1 MASFDPDRVT
11 TVLCDLDGVVWLA
24 HEPITGSVEAV
35 AALREAG
42 RRVLFVTNNSMATQQ
57 QHVDALASIGV
68 PATGDVV
75 SSAMA
80 AASLVERGDRV
91 LVVGG
96 DGIVEAVERRG
107 AVAVPVREHPDAS
120 GFDAVLVGLDR
131 RFDYDRLAIA
141 AAAVREGARLV
152 GTNSDP
158 TYPTPQGFLPGGGSI
173 LAAVATAADAD
184 PVVCGKP
191 HPPMA
196 ALIADLLSSDDAP
209 FDPDATLMVGDRPDT
224 DGRFASALDCAFA
237 LVRSGV
243 TPPGTP
249 VDEPVTIDVADLAEL
264 SRQLVTVGG
273 RAQ

>member
-1 MASFDPDRVT
+1 MATFDPDRIT
-11 TVLCDLDGVVWLA
+11 TVLCDLDGVIWLA
-24 HEPITGSVEAV
+24 HRPIAGSVEAV
-35 AALREAG
+35 AALRAGG
-42 RRVLFVTNNSMATQQ
+42 RRVVFVTNNSAATERRN
-57 QHVDALASIGV
+57 VDSLASIGV

-80 AASLVERGDRV
+80 AASLVERGERV

-107 AVAVPVREHPDAS
+107 AVAVPAADEPEPA

-131 RFDYDRLAIA
+131 NFDYRRLTVA
-141 AAAVREGARLV
+141 AAAVRRGARLV

-158 TYPTPQGFLPGGGSI
+158 TYPTPDGLLPGGGSI
-173 LAAVATAADAD
+173 LAAVATASDAD

-196 ALIADLLSSDDAP
+196 ALIAEMLSSDAP
-209 FDPDATLMVGDRPDT
+209 FDPATTLMVGDRPDT
-224 DGRFASALDCAFA
+224 DGRFADELGCGFA

-243 TPPGTP
+243 TAHGDH
-249 VDEPVTIDVADLAEL
+249 VDVPYVIDADDLADVG
-264 SRQLVTVGG
+264 RQLDAAG
-273 RAQ
+273 RPAQ

>member
-1 MASFDPDRVT
+1 MAPFDPDRVT

-24 HEPITGSVEAV
+24 HQPIAGSVEAV
-35 AALREAG
+35 AALRAAG
-42 RRVLFVTNNSMATQQ
+42 RRVLFVTNNSMATER
-57 QHVDALASIGV
+57 QHIDALAAIGV

-80 AASLVERGDRV
+80 AASLVEQGDRV

-107 AVAVPVREHPDAS
+107 AVAVPAREDPDAG

-131 RFDYDRLAIA
+131 TFDYRRLTVA
-141 AAAVREGARLV
+141 AAAVRGGARLV

-158 TYPTPQGFLPGGGSI
+158 TYPTPDGLLPGGGSI

-196 ALIADLLSSDDAP
+196 ALIAEMLSSHGAP
-209 FDPDATLMVGDRPDT
+209 FDPATTLMVGDRPDT
-224 DGRFASALDCAFA
+224 DGRFADELGCGFA

-243 TPPGTP
+243 TAPGEHVEVP
-249 VDEPVTIDVADLAEL
+249 YVIDADDLAD
-264 SRQLVTVGG
+264 VGRRLDADG
-273 RAQ
+273 